1 MRMQIACLM
10 GLILL
15 GQAAK
20 VFDIASSFKSFP
32 CMKDL
37 GFEHSII
44 RAYHSYGAID
54 TVAPENIRQSNL
66 NGFSTD
72 VYMFPCRGKNA
83 TQQVNELVDFLES
96 MMKTPGTASR
106 Y

>member
-1 MRMQIACLM
+1 MRIQLVCLM
-10 GLILL
+10 ALIVL
-15 GQAAK
+15 GQTAK
-20 VFDIASSFKSFP
+20 VFDIAGTFKSFP

-37 GFEHSII
+37 GYEHSII

-54 TVAPENIRQSNL
+54 TTAPENIRQSNL
-66 NGFSTD
+66 NGLSTD

-83 TQQVNELVDFLES
+83 TLQVNELVDYLDS